1 MCDEMYYA
9 CLGGGVYITS
19 FFMNKPPLEVL
30 QQIAWIESE
39 IEEHRK
45 LWLKHGMVPRDLTP
59 STSLAMIQV
68 MVAGASAWL
77 ALEALLYLCWRYA
90 LGVRSQE
97 HRLVQR
103 LTAYSVRWCHAMGI
117 VFQVARIFVSYGTG
131 LDGALDRTPCEPM
144 SPSVDTALYFSLS
157 WTFWEATSVLR
168 DLEGDGAISLV
179 HVLIM
184 GSAIFAAIH
193 AGVCRGRAV
202 PRWGGEGGRGGKKLV
217 RVFSCHGGFVP
228 HRVREAHDAL
238 DALV

>member
-1 MCDEMYYA
+1 MA
-9 CLGGGVYITS
+9 V
-19 FFMNKPPLEVL
+19 
-30 QQIAWIESE
+30 
-39 IEEHRK
+39 
-45 LWLKHGMVPRDLTP
+45 
-59 STSLAMIQV
+59 
-68 MVAGASAWL
+68 
-77 ALEALLYLCWRYA
+77 ALEALLYLCWRYV
-90 LGVRSQE
+90 LGMRSQE

-202 PRWGGEGGRGGKKLV
+202 PRWGGKGGRGGKKLV